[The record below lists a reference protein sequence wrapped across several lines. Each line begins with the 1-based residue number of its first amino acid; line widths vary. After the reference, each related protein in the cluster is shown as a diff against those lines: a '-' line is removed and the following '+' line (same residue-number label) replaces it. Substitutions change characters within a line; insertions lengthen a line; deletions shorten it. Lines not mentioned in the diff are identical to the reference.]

1 MGVRLLEDTVG
12 AGLKI
17 DKETYKNIVHKDLD
31 TQY

>member
-17 DKETYKNIVHKDLD
+17 DKKKYKNIVHKDLD